1 MNAKSHDFVCVDMR
15 SLKAALVARS
25 QAQQVSVSTL
35 VRGAVARHLEL
46 TEAAHSTPADATEA
60 GKSTPSRIALR
71 IFMMPADAK
80 LLAARA
86 QEAGLSRGNYLAGLV
101 ADVPVLSSG
110 SSRKDHIS
118 ALITS
123 SAELSTLSRN
133 VYRLTALLRQADAE
147 GAMQYRGMLDSI
159 AGDVHS
165 HLELA
170 ARALADLQPRKSGSN
185 TSART
190 PRRYPGVGRAP
201 SAER

>member
-25 QAQQVSVSTL
+25 QAQQVSVSML

-46 TEAAHSTPADATEA
+46 TEPAPSTPADATEA
-60 GKSTPSRIALR
+60 DKSTPSRVALR
-71 IFMMPADAK
+71 IFMMPAEAK

-86 QEAGLSRGNYLAGLV
+86 QEAGLSRGTYLAGLV

-133 VYRLTALLRQADAE
+133 IYRLTALLRQADAE
-147 GAMQYRGMLDSI
+147 GAKHYRGMLDSL
-159 AGDVHS
+159 AGEVHS

-170 ARALADLQPRKSGSN
+170 ARALADLQPRKSCSN

-190 PRRYPGVGRAP
+190 PRRNPGVGRAP
-201 SAER
+201 SAKR